1 MQLDKF
7 VVSMASP
14 IREALKLIE
23 ANHYGIIFVLDAQG
37 AVFAMATD
45 GDIRRHLMVGGS
57 LSDAI
62 VQCANADFVWEQ
74 PSTPREILLKTLS
87 NRIRAIPLLDDARRL
102 VGLVSRDH
110 MPVQAE
116 GAVYA
121 RARAP
126 VRISFGGGGSDLT
139 HYFSSNDG
147 GAVINTTISLYSHAT
162 LRIRDDEQ
170 IIINSLDLGES
181 LRAENLSAALSE
193 NSKFGLIQALLRAI
207 SPDFGFELY
216 LHSDFPM
223 RSGLGGSAVVS
234 ASVLGCFNQF
244 RRDQW
249 DLHELAEIAYQAE
262 RHHLDVA
269 GGWQD
274 QYATVFGGFN
284 FMEFRME
291 QNIVHPLRVHPDTLL
306 ELEECLVLCD
316 TGTAHDSGDIHQDQR
331 QQMASADVRAIME
344 TSVKLSYEMR
354 NDLLRG
360 RLFQFGKSLDK
371 AWEFKRQFSDKIS
384 SARFDSIYDNAKAQG
399 AIGGKLLGAGGGG
412 FFLFYV
418 PPYSKHQLITHL
430 EVSGLKIRPF
440 RFEPQGLQAWTVRER
455 QHEIEGDV
463 V

>member
-1 MQLDKF
+1 MQLDIF
-7 VVSMASP
+7 LISNAAP
-14 IREALKLIE
+14 LREALQRIE
-23 ANHYGIIFVLDAQG
+23 ANQHGIIFVTG
-37 AVFAMATD
+37 ADSAVSAMATD
-45 GDIRRHLMVGGS
+45 GDIRRHLMLGGS
-57 LSDAI
+57 LDDA
-62 VQCANADFVWEQ
+62 VDQCANSQFIWEH

-87 NRIRAIPLLDDARRL
+87 NRIRVIPLLDDARRL

-170 IIINSLDLGES
+170 IIIRSLDLGET
-181 LRAENLSAALSE
+181 LHAENLSAALKE
-193 NSKFGLIQALLRAI
+193 NTKFGLIQALLRAI
-207 SPDFGFELY
+207 SPNFGFELY

-234 ASVLGCFNQF
+234 ASILGCFNQF

-262 RHHLDVA
+262 RHHLGVA

-284 FMEFRME
+284 FMEFRMD

-316 TGTAHDSGDIHQDQR
+316 TGTVHDSGEIHQDQR
-331 QQMASADVRAIME
+331 QQMASANVRDMME

-360 RLFQFGKSLDK
+360 RLFQFGQSLDK

-384 SARFDSIYDNAKAQG
+384 SVRFDKIYADAKAKG
-399 AIGGKLLGAGGGG
+399 AIGGKILGAGGGG

-418 PPYSKHQLITHL
+418 PPYSKHQLIAHL
-430 EVSGLKIRPF
+430 EASGLKIRPF

-455 QHEIEGDV
+455 KNQIEGHPV
-463 V
+463 